1 MTVKRYETQASEIK
15 LLPNVEQVW
24 MLNTTHAK
32 LQAARDAVCAAQRD
46 VHGGSLT
53 TLEIKEAESE
63 LQIPEVLDVIKHNV
77 FHVATIRIWLSA
89 GIKEGRG
96 KAVDNCHITPIYND
110 PIKVKDGKQYLYIPR
125 IGRVKLASP
134 ISELPKTVY
143 LQFPDEDNADW
154 RIRFYADA
162 STNGT
167 GDPADALPPVVEEP
181 ADEVQE
187 NPNGNILRE
196 SMLFLASAL
205 LKTDGLTEDQRTAIE
220 LVLEAFA

>member
-1 MTVKRYETQASEIK
+1 MAVKRYETEASEVT

-32 LQAARDAVCAAQRD
+32 LQAARDAVCVAQRD

-53 TLEIKEAESE
+53 TLEIKDAETE

-96 KAVDNCHITPIYND
+96 KAVDECHITPIYND
-110 PIKVKDGKQYLYIPR
+110 PIKERGGEQYLFIPR

-134 ISELPKTVY
+134 IAELPKTVY

-154 RIRFYADA
+154 RIRFYAQA

-167 GDPADALPPVVEEP
+167 GDPADALPPIEAE
-181 ADEVQE
+181 AGAEAQE
-187 NPNGNILRE
+187 NPNANLVRE
-196 SMLFLASAL
+196 SMLFFGRAL
-205 LKTDGLTEDQRTAIE
+205 LKTDELTDDQRTAIE
-220 LVLEAFA
+220 LMLEAFA